1 MGKIIKHKKI
11 IIFLVIL
18 GIFSVSSVVLALQVS
33 WPPSPAGTRLTDDSQ
48 LGDLIKYLYEWGIF
62 LGGLAAFIAL
72 LIAGFQY
79 LTSVGDPARMKDAMD
94 RIKSAFFGLVL
105 LLGSWLILNTISSQ
119 FTTFPPLELVAPT
132 SMTPP
137 YPTCE
142 TVPGRPAGDCCE
154 KVPPEQKDECL
165 RQYKCENNY
174 CIPVWQPTEPC
185 KSVTFT
191 GGVTG
196 ITNSTLR
203 AADKCQPRV
212 DEVVIQAGRS
222 FSASSTPGKCAGIL
236 QLFGKPNCEDMRA
249 AVDVNVKFYTVDAD
263 IKSILLFA
271 PEE

>member
-33 WPPSPAGTRLTDDSQ
+33 WPSSPAGTRLTDDSQ

-105 LLGSWLILNTISSQ
+105 LLGSWLILNIISSQ
-119 FTTFPPLELVAPT
+119 FTTFPPLKLEAPT
-132 SMTPP
+132 STKTP
-137 YPTCE
+137 YQICE
-142 TVPGRPAGDCCE
+142 TVAGQPAGDCCE
-154 KVPPEQKDECL
+154 EARPEQKDECL

-174 CIPVWQPTEPC
+174 CIPRWQPTEPC
-185 KSVTFT
+185 KSVTLI
-191 GGVTG
+191 GVTD
-196 ITNSTLR
+196 ITILT
-203 AADKCQPRV
+203 AAEKCQPS
-212 DEVVIQAGRS
+212 VIQAGRS

-249 AVDVNVKFYTVDAD
+249 AVNVNVKDYTVDAD
-263 IKSILLFA
+263 IESILLFA
-271 PEE
+271 PGE